1 MRWGTVVAAA
11 TTVVI
16 GAGAAALLLGRRVSD
31 LTIRPEQDVEGG
43 PAAGEPVLK
52 VHRVTAREVVLTRTV
67 ASTRRGRYA
76 LEWPGGHAVVG
87 GVLGTAPTTVTRRL
101 EAATGTLPEAGAEVE
116 LTARVLRG
124 DPGSAC
130 GLDYMD
136 VVVDGELGRMPA
148 WYVPAVRGTWVVLVH
163 GALADR
169 RQALPVLPLLKRL
182 QLPALVI
189 SLRGDQ
195 GAPASPDGLGHFG
208 ETEWRDVD
216 AAIRFAK
223 EAGAGRIVLYGW
235 SVGATAVLQTA
246 VRSDHRDQLAGLVLD
261 SPVLEPAATVRGVAA
276 RAGVPG
282 ALAGQLGAW
291 AAEGR
296 TGVDLAG
303 LARIAEGADL
313 AVPTLLLQS
322 PQDAV
327 APLRAA
333 EHLAHRRH
341 DLVTLRTVPG
351 AAHAALWNADAQH
364 YEEMLRRFLTP
375 IL

>member
-16 GAGAAALLLGRRVSD
+16 GAGAVALMVGRRVAD
-31 LTIRPEQDVEGG
+31 LTIRPGHAEVG
-43 PAAGEPVLK
+43 PVAGEPVLK
-52 VHRVTAREVVLTRTV
+52 VHRMGEREVVLTRTV
-67 ASTRRGRYA
+67 ASARRGRYA
-76 LEWPGGHAVVG
+76 VEWRGGHAVVG
-87 GVLGTAPTTVTRRL
+87 EVLATGPQTVTRRV
-101 EAATGTLPEAGAEVE
+101 ESVAGTPPADGAEVE
-116 LTARVLRG
+116 LTNRVLRG

-136 VVVDGELGRMPA
+136 VVVDGELGLLPA
-148 WYVPAVRGTWVVLVH
+148 WYVPAIRGTWVILVH

-169 RQALPVLPLLKRL
+169 RQALPVLPVLKRL
-182 QLPALVI
+182 QLPALVV
-189 SLRGDQ
+189 SYRGDQ
-195 GAPASPDGLGHFG
+195 GAPPSPDGMGHFG

-246 VRSDHRDQLAGLVLD
+246 ARSDLRHHLAGLVLD
-261 SPVLEPAATVRGVAA
+261 SPVLDPAASVRGVAA

-282 ALAGQLGAW
+282 ELVGRLGAW

-303 LARIAEGADL
+303 FARIADGTDL
-313 AVPTLLLQS
+313 AAPTLLLAS

-327 APLRAA
+327 APFGAA
-333 EHLAHRRH
+333 DRLAHRRS
-341 DLVTLRTVPG
+341 DLVSLHTVPG
-351 AAHAALWNADAQH
+351 AGHGALWNADPAG
-364 YEEMLRRFLTP
+364 YEETLRRFLTP